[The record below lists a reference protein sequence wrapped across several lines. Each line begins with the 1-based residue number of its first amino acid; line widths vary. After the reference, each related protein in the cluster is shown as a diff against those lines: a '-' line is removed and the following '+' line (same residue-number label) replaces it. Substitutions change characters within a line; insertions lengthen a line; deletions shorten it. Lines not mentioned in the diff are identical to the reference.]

1 MKWSGK
7 LFGGAL
13 GALAGGGVGAVLGVI
28 AGHLVDDKLDGG
40 ARDPRAAHRRRPRH
54 WVEDAEAVEAVE
66 DGEAEGEAAQVSDPQ
81 AVAAHYFRTTF
92 EVMGHVAKSDGRVSE
107 QDIRAAGAVMSAFR
121 LGEAQ
126 VSDAIGHFNR
136 GKRPGYDLS
145 RAVMALRRA
154 CAGRPDLLRTFLE
167 IQLRAAL
174 GGSDLRGP
182 SRPLL
187 IRIAAMLG
195 VGGLEFARL
204 ETVLRQRH
212 GRQGH
217 GKAERTAGTG
227 PQGAGAA
234 PGTAGR
240 GAANGGRS
248 EREETRG
255 AGAGRAPGAVPR
267 MSLAEAYE
275 VLGVRT
281 GAADDAVTKA
291 YRRQL
296 SRHHPDKLRA
306 NGLPESMLEH
316 AKQRTQQ
323 IIEAW
328 DTIRAARGMKP

>member
-13 GALAGGGVGAVLGVI
+13 GALAGGGIGAVLGMI

-40 ARDPRAAHRRRPRH
+40 ARNPRAAQRRRPQH
-54 WVEDAEAVEAVE
+54 WVEDAEAVETAE
-66 DGEAEGEAAQVSDPQ
+66 GGDTEGEAVGVSDPL
-81 AVAAHYFRTTF
+81 AVAERYFRITF

-126 VSDAIGHFNR
+126 VSDAISHFNR
-136 GKRPGYDLS
+136 GKHPDYDLS
-145 RAVMALRRA
+145 RAVMALRRT
-154 CAGRPDLLRTFLE
+154 CAGRPDLARTFLE

-212 GRQGH
+212 GRQGQ
-217 GKAERTAGTG
+217 GNGERAAGAG

-234 PGTAGR
+234 SGTAGR
-240 GAANGGRS
+240 G
-248 EREETRG
+248 ETR
-255 AGAGRAPGAVPR
+255 GAGRAPGAVPR

-281 GAADDAVTKA
+281 GAADDAITKA

-328 DTIRAARGMKP
+328 DIIRAARGMKP